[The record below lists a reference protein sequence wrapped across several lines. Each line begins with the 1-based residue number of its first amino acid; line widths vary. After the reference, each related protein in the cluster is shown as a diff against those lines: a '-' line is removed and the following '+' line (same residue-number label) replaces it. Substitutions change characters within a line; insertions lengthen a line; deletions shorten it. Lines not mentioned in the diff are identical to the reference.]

1 MNVLV
6 TGAAG
11 YIGSHC
17 CAALVQAG
25 HHVVGLDNLSRGHA
39 AAGEILAARSQG
51 RFQLVQGDIA
61 DRTLVESLLRDRKIE
76 GVIHFAALAYVGES
90 VDQPGL
96 YYRHNVAGMQV
107 LLDAVR
113 QTGVRRIVFSSSCAT
128 YGEPPSE
135 MIPIPETC
143 PQNPVSPYGRSK
155 LIGEWMLRDLCV
167 ASQRAGKPF
176 AFAAMRYFNVAGCA
190 LDGSLGED
198 HTPET
203 HLIPVVLEVAMGKRS
218 HVQIFGTDYP
228 TPDGTCIRDYIHVE
242 DLARAHLAA
251 LLKINPLGWE
261 QCAWNLGTG
270 SGFSV
275 RQVIEAARHV
285 TGHAIPVVEHPRRAG
300 DPPRLFSD
308 TTRARVELGF
318 TPGITDLQDIVRSAW
333 AWFQKHPQGYRSAL
347 RA

>member
-17 CAALVQAG
+17 CKALLDAG
-25 HHVVGLDNLSRGHA
+25 HQVIGLDNLFRGHA
-39 AAGEILAARSQG
+39 QAGEILAARASD
-51 RFQLVQGDIA
+51 RFQLVVGDIA
-61 DRTLVESLLRDRKIE
+61 DRVLVESLLRDRKIE

-90 VDQPGL
+90 VDQPGS
-96 YYRHNVAGMQV
+96 YYRHNVGGMQV
-107 LLDAVR
+107 LLEAMHAV
-113 QTGVRRIVFSSSCAT
+113 GVQRCVFSSSCAT
-128 YGEPPSE
+128 YGEPPE
-135 MIPIPETC
+135 QLIPIPETC

-155 LIGEWMLRDLCV
+155 LIGEWMLRDLSV
-167 ASQRAGKPF
+167 ASARAKRPF

-203 HLIPVVLEVAMGKRS
+203 HLIPVVLEVALGKRP

-228 TPDGTCIRDYIHVE
+228 TPDGTCIRDYVHVE

-251 LLKINPLGWE
+251 LFKLDPARFD
-261 QCAWNLGTG
+261 QHAWNLGTG

-275 RQVIEAARHV
+275 LQVIEAARRV
-285 TGHAIPVVEHPRRAG
+285 TGHAIPMIHQPRRAG
-300 DPPRLFSD
+300 DPARLFSD
-308 TTRARVELGF
+308 TRRAEVELGF
-318 TPGITDLQDIVRSAW
+318 VPGITDLDEIVRSAW
-333 AWFQKHPQGYRSAL
+333 QWFRTHPQGYRSAS
-347 RA
+347 R